1 MAESSRQRR
10 PSPEVSSESPVA
22 SIAAATVISRSE
34 KKSERLARYLIDQ
47 CKQLE
52 PGTLLASEASM
63 AEAFGV
69 GRTTVREALRLL
81 EVNGFVTVKT
91 GLGGGAYVR
100 EVSSADYGRMSS
112 LYFQAKN
119 VTGRQLTQARDLI
132 EPLMVNFLATD
143 LSDEARARIEQVLAE
158 HQRKDATAP
167 ENFIRIS
174 RSMHSTLAE
183 SVRNPVLAFFGATV
197 TGLYSDQITYRLY
210 TPQHRKQIL
219 AQHREICEAVL
230 AGQGDSAEK
239 LMFVHLRNYQT
250 MAAATAG
257 REEQLPI
264 EWQ

>member
-10 PSPEVSSESPVA
+10 PGPAVSSDSPVVA
-22 SIAAATVISRSE
+22 STVISRSE
-34 KKSERLARYLIDQ
+34 KKSERLARILIDQ

-69 GRTTVREALRLL
+69 GRTTLREALRLL
-81 EVNGFVTVKT
+81 EVNGFITVKT
-91 GLGGGAYVR
+91 GLGGGAYVS
-100 EVSSADYGRMSS
+100 EVSPANYARMSS
-112 LYFQAKN
+112 LFFQAKD

-158 HQRKDATAP
+158 HQRKDAAAP

-174 RSMHSTLAE
+174 RSMHSTLAQ
-183 SVRNPVLAFFGATV
+183 SVANPVLVFFGSVV
-197 TGLYSDQITYRLY
+197 TGMYADQITYRLY
-210 TPQHRKQIL
+210 SPQHRKQIL

-230 AGQGDSAEK
+230 AGQGDTAEK
-239 LMFVHLRNYQT
+239 LMYVHLRNYQT
-250 MAAATAG
+250 LAAATAG
-257 REEQLPI
+257 REDQLPI
-264 EWQ
+264 QWQ